1 MFKNWKHILLLALP
15 SVLSFATS
23 TLTGTVNLIMVG
35 HLGALIIAIV
45 GVTNIIM
52 YNAFAIFSGI
62 GHTVNYLVAQNYGA
76 GDMKKG
82 IERTY
87 LALAMSVIFG
97 VIIFLV
103 GLFFSDT
110 ILQLTGGS
118 DELVVAGEQY
128 LQIRFYA
135 MAFGIVNFV
144 FHGFL
149 RGVGDTKTSMVL
161 SMISSVTMVVLT
173 YALTFG
179 ALGFPELG
187 LKGAGIAVLAGEIIG
202 LLGGAYVFLV
212 RMHAKYNTR
221 SGMKLNIA
229 EAKLILAESG
239 KLGIQEFSMS
249 VTMFIFTVFV
259 ARLGTHA
266 LAANEVSLSIMSLG
280 FMPAFAFGSTATIL
294 VGQEIGKNNPHAAR
308 RAGTD
313 TAIIGTLFLIILGT
327 IEFIWA
333 GPIAHLY
340 TDDPQVFELAAYLI
354 TISAYLQI
362 FDGLLNYYAGGLRG
376 IGDTTFLLRVSAILS
391 WFLFVPLAYLFI
403 FVLEWGS
410 LGAWL
415 SLYIFLTA
423 FGLSVM
429 IRYYKTDWL
438 SVQIKEAA
446 HG

>member
-87 LALAMSVIFG
+87 LALTMSVIFG
-97 VIIFLV
+97 VFIFLV

-110 ILQLTGGS
+110 ILRLTGGS

-161 SMISSVTMVVLT
+161 SMISSAIIVFLT
-173 YALTFG
+173 YTLTFG

-187 LKGAGIAVLAGEIIG
+187 LKGAGIAVLVGEIVG
-202 LLGGAYVFLV
+202 LLGGAYVFLI
-212 RMHAKYNTR
+212 RMHPKYNTR
-221 SGMKLNIA
+221 SRMKLNMA

-266 LAANEVSLSIMSLG
+266 LAANEVSLSVMSLG

-294 VGQEIGKNNPHAAR
+294 VGQEIGKNNPLAAR

-313 TAIIGTLFLIILGT
+313 TAIVGTLFLIILGT
-327 IEFIWA
+327 VEFIWA
-333 GPIAHLY
+333 GPIANLY

-362 FDGLLNYYAGGLRG
+362 FDGLLNFYAGGLRG
-376 IGDTTFLLRVSAILS
+376 IGDTTFLLRVSTILS

-403 FVLEWGS
+403 FVLDWGS

-423 FGLSVM
+423 FGLSVLV
-429 IRYYKTDWL
+429 RFYKTDWL
-438 SVQIKEAA
+438 SVQIKEA
-446 HG
+446 HGH